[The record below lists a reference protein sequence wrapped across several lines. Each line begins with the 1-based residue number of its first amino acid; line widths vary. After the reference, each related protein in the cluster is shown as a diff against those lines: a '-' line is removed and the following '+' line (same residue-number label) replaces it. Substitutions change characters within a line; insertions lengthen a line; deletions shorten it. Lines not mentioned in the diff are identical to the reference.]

1 MGLATR
7 CNCDRPEPGLRQS
20 MAPALENSSGLS
32 VRQGQRSIKIIASE
46 NCTRRGLTL
55 SRLTSVFENL
65 SHAYVR
71 QARIQSTPAGGP
83 E

>member
-32 VRQGQRSIKIIASE
+32 EHQGQLNQDYCFRKLHPPGVDA
-46 NCTRRGLTL
+46 
-55 SRLTSVFENL
+55 
-65 SHAYVR
+65 
-71 QARIQSTPAGGP
+71 
-83 E
+83 